1 MQFSSL
7 LLQYGLATGSF
18 TVKPTGSGL
27 INHTYLVSENTG
39 GNKYIFQQINTAVF
53 KKPRDIADNIQ
64 QIATFLNKNHPGYL
78 FLAALPAV
86 DGNYIIY
93 DNSGAVYRLFP
104 FAEGCV
110 SYDTVKT
117 PELAYRAA
125 AAFGQFTV
133 LLKDY
138 PAETLHT
145 TLPDFHNLSLRYRQF
160 ETALTQGNKDRIILT
175 KEIARQLTNLS
186 GIEETYRQICD
197 NPQFRKRVTHH
208 DTKISNVLFDKEGNT
223 LCIIDLDTVMPGYFI
238 SDVGDMMRNYLSP
251 ANEEETDFSLIRIRM
266 DYFEALSS
274 GYLQQMGHELTST
287 EKAHFVY
294 SGKFLTYMQAL
305 RFYTDYLM
313 DDFYYPVK
321 HPEHNLVRTQN
332 QMVLL
337 ERMMERER
345 EMEGL
350 VNTSTLKLL

>member
-7 LLQYGLATGSF
+7 LLQYGLATGSYSLQ
-18 TVKPTGSGL
+18 PTGSGL
-27 INHTYLVSENTG
+27 INHTYLVTENTG
-39 GNKYIFQQINTAVF
+39 GKKYIFQQINTTVF
-53 KKPRDIADNIQ
+53 KNPGDIAENIQ
-64 QIATFLNKNHPGYL
+64 NIASFLGKHHPHYFFVG
-78 FLAALPAV
+78 ALPALN
-86 DGNYIIY
+86 GNYLVQ
-93 DNSGAVYRLFP
+93 DTNGAVYRLFP

-110 SYDTVKT
+110 SYDSLQS
-117 PELAYRAA
+117 PELARRAA
-125 AAFGQFTV
+125 AAFGELTV

-138 PAETLHT
+138 PAKQLHT

-208 DTKISNVLFDKEGNT
+208 DTKISNVLFNKEGNT

-266 DYFEALSS
+266 DYFQALSS

>member
-1 MQFSSL
+1 MPFSYL
-7 LLQYGLATGSF
+7 LQQYGLVPGTYS
-18 TVKPTGSGL
+18 VQPTGSGL
-27 INHTYLVSENTG
+27 INHTFLVTENTG
-39 GNKYIFQQINTAVF
+39 GKKYIFQQINTAVF

-64 QIATFLNKNHPGYL
+64 QIAAYLSKKQPGYL

-93 DNSGAVYRLFP
+93 DDKGAVYRLFP

-110 SYDTVKT
+110 SYDTLNT
-117 PELAYRAA
+117 PNLAYRAA

-145 TLPDFHNLSLRYRQF
+145 TLPDFHDLSLRYRQF
-160 ETALTQGNKDRIILT
+160 EQALAQGNRERMAQSR
-175 KEIARQLTNLS
+175 EIAHQLTGLS
-186 GIEETYRQICD
+186 GIEATYRQICA
-197 NPQFRKRVTHH
+197 NPQFRRRVTHH
-208 DTKISNVLFDKEGNT
+208 DTKISNVLFDEAGNT

-251 ANEEETDFSLIRIRM
+251 ANEEETDFSAISIRM
-266 DYFEALSS
+266 DYFEALAK
-274 GYLQQMGHELTST
+274 GYLGQMGNALSPE

-305 RFYTDYLM
+305 RFYTDYLL
-313 DDFYYPVK
+313 DDIYYPVK
-321 HPEHNLVRTQN
+321 HPEHNFVRTQN
-332 QMVLL
+332 QLVLL
-337 ERMMERER
+337 ERLTLAEK
-345 EMEGL
+345 EMEGIAGN
-350 VNTSTLKLL
+350 V